1 VGHAV
6 CSGGFEARNFKALFF
21 VLGWTRRGYH
31 KKRARTRYNEV
42 VFLHLEGSAGH
53 VLRSGASRMIS
64 VYALFFMLEFNPV

>member
-1 VGHAV
+1 
-6 CSGGFEARNFKALFF
+6 

-42 VFLHLEGSAGH
+42 VFLHLEGSVGH
-53 VLRSGASRMIS
+53 VLRSGASRMTN